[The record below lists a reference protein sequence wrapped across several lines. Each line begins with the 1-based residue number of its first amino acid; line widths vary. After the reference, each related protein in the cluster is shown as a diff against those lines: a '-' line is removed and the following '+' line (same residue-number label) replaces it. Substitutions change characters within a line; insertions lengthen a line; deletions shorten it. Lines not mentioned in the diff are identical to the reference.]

1 MFYQNKHWISL
12 DGVDVISEDWAFFC
26 LWYSKRMLER
36 QAGLCK
42 LSCFGFVNGVAHY
55 EVYHWAKNHY
65 EHHQELKEIVYKS
78 EIEEQIKERLRDAD
92 KTCKTVVSWGR
103 QYYFEVYHWTK
114 RHFIEQRHKKIEHES
129 DMKEFF
135 TEKIIEREHEKEY
148 LCCGSLVEFQYWL
161 KFKNLMD
168 KHIQKQNLLSRRSL
182 SSLPSDKIGDV

>member
-1 MFYQNKHWISL
+1 MWYNNKHWISL
-12 DGVDVISEDWAFFC
+12 DGVDSISEDWAFFC
-26 LWYSKRMLER
+26 LWYARRMVER
-36 QAGLCK
+36 QASLCK
-42 LSCFGFVNGVAHY
+42 LSCFGFVTLRAHY

-65 EHHQELKEIVYKS
+65 EHHQVLKEIVYKS
-78 EIEEQIKERLRDAD
+78 EIEEQIKERLWDAD

-135 TEKIIEREHEKEY
+135 TEKIIEREHEKEH

-168 KHIQKQNLLSRRSL
+168 KHIEKQNLLSLGSRS
-182 SSLPSDKIGDV
+182 PDNIGNV